1 MIIDFTDIAPSN
13 KGGKY
18 QDLFEQFACAFLE
31 AKGFEI
37 IQRPDRGPD
46 GKKDLIVKELLKGL
60 SGTSEIMW
68 LVSCKHKAHSNKSVN
83 DIDEPDISDRVLKFN
98 CQGFMAFYS
107 TIPSSGLANKLHS
120 LKTNIKNFDYIIYDS
135 SRISNELL
143 TMNHCAAIIANFFPN
158 SYEKYRQLNIQ
169 NILPQKTD
177 NLKNDLAVIKT
188 ALIILEIDKIEEKFG
203 NKSITK
209 KINSLDKLFKFYKH
223 RNEEIA
229 NTVFDFLYSVSQ
241 SVRSSKSIKM
251 SDVIKSLVYTYF
263 PSSQDYSSE
272 KLIDNG
278 KNCVHLAYNII
289 YDAFIWIDNFEIAIN
304 GLLIWKYLHR
314 LAKEYHIK
322 ELTKEVEIYY
332 QFLQHTLNRPNRE
345 DLLNARRLVEIFKND
360 LDRPSMDYPD
370 LPTDLFEI
378 ILECRDNF

>member
-37 IQRPDRGPD
+37 VQRPDRGPD
-46 GKKDLIVKELLKGL
+46 GKKDLIVKELLRGL

-68 LVSCKHKAHSNKSVN
+68 LVSCKHNAHSNKSVN
-83 DIDEPDISDRVLKFN
+83 DSDEPDISDRVLKFN
-98 CQGFMAFYS
+98 CQGFMGFYS

-120 LKTNIKNFDYIIYDS
+120 LKTNIKSFDYIIYDS

-169 NILPQKTD
+169 NIIPERNDK
-177 NLKNDLAVIKT
+177 LKVDLAVVKT
-188 ALIILEIDKIEEKFG
+188 ALIILEIDKIEEKFD
-203 NKSITK
+203 NESITK
-209 KINSLDKLFKFYKH
+209 KIKSLNKLFKFYKH

-229 NTVFDFLYSVSQ
+229 HSVFDFLYSVSQ
-241 SVRSSKSIKM
+241 SVRSSKSIKI
-251 SDVIKSLVYTYF
+251 SDTIKSLVYTYF
-263 PSSQDYSSE
+263 PSSIDYSAA
-272 KLIDNG
+272 KLVDNG
-278 KNCVHLAYNII
+278 KNCVHLAYNMI

-304 GLLIWKYLHR
+304 GLLIWKYLHSKR
-314 LAKEYHIK
+314 I
-322 ELTKEVEIYY
+322 
-332 QFLQHTLNRPNRE
+332 
-345 DLLNARRLVEIFKND
+345 
-360 LDRPSMDYPD
+360 
-370 LPTDLFEI
+370 
-378 ILECRDNF
+378 